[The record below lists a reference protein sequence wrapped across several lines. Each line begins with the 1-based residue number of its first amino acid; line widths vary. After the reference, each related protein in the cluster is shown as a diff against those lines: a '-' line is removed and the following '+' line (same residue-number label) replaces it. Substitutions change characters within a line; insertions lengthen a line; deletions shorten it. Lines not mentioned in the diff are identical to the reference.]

1 MVGVALVV
9 GISVIAASARD
20 WIRDIFDEG
29 FTGDYVVSTETF
41 GFGGLSPQLAA
52 DLNDL
57 PEVAVATGVRVG
69 AARVTQVDESDE
81 AYIAVDP
88 PTAGQIFDIG
98 MLQGSVESL
107 DDTGV
112 LLDDDEAG
120 ARQIS
125 VGDSLEFQFL
135 NGEVRQLTVEGI
147 YTEDDLA
154 GSFVITQSLHEASGS
169 DQFDF
174 SVYLNRAERVSDAA
188 RRAAIGDVASA
199 YPNADVQSRAEYLD
213 DRAAQFDPIINLMY
227 ALLGLAI
234 IIALFSI
241 ANSMALSIHE
251 RTRGSGC
258 SGQWA

>member
-1 MVGVALVV
+1 MALVV

-174 SVYLNRAERVSDAA
+174 SVYLNRAERVSDAVGERRSVTSPA
-188 RRAAIGDVASA
+188 PTRTPMCRAAPSISTTERRNSIRSSTSCTRCSAWPSSSPCSASLTA
-199 YPNADVQSRAEYLD
+199 WRCRFTSGRVS
-213 DRAAQFDPIINLMY
+213 
-227 ALLGLAI
+227 
-234 IIALFSI
+234 
-241 ANSMALSIHE
+241 
-251 RTRGSGC
+251 SGC

>member
-1 MVGVALVV
+1 MNPKRTRTGGALMVGVALVV

-88 PTAGQIFDIG
+88 PTGPDLRHRHAP
-98 MLQGSVESL
+98 GSVESL

-174 SVYLNRAERVSDAA
+174 SVYLNPAERVSDAA
-188 RRAAIGDVASA
+188 GESGD
-199 YPNADVQSRAEYLD
+199 R
-213 DRAAQFDPIINLMY
+213 
-227 ALLGLAI
+227 
-234 IIALFSI
+234 
-241 ANSMALSIHE
+241 
-251 RTRGSGC
+251 
-258 SGQWA
+258 